1 MDLGLSG
8 MKALVTGGSRGIG
21 RCIAETLA
29 DEGCSVGLCARNA
42 DGVNEAVEALK
53 AKGVDATGAALDVTD
68 ADALRA
74 WVSSGADNLGGL
86 DIYVSNVSAM
96 AIMPDENSWRTSLE
110 VDIMATVIGV
120 EASTSKLIESGK
132 GAIVVIGTVATVE
145 VGGVSPYA
153 AVKAALLPY
162 VKGLANSL
170 ASKGVRANTVSPG
183 SVFFEGG
190 VWDMVKQNM
199 PERYEATLK
208 RNKMGRM
215 ATPQDVANAVAF
227 LASPAASF
235 ITGTNLMVDGALTSR
250 VQY

>member
-29 DEGCSVGLCARNA
+29 DEGCSVGICARNE
-42 DGVNEAVEALK
+42 DGVKEAVEALK
-53 AKGVDATGAALDVTD
+53 AKGVDATGSAVDVSDGEALK
-68 ADALRA
+68 A
-74 WVSSGADNLGGL
+74 WVKSATDDLGGL
-86 DIYVSNVSAM
+86 NIYVSNVSAM
-96 AIMPDENSWRTSLE
+96 AIMPDENSWRTSLDI
-110 VDIMATVIGV
+110 DIMGTILGIEAATPR
-120 EASTSKLIESGK
+120 LIESGK
-132 GAIVVIGTVATVE
+132 GAIIVIGTIASVE

-190 VWDMVKQNM
+190 VWDMIKKNM
-199 PERYEATLK
+199 PERYEGTLK
-208 RNKMGRM
+208 RNKLGRM
-215 ATPQDVANAVAF
+215 ASPQDVANAVVF
-227 LASPAASF
+227 LASSAAEF
-235 ITGTNLMVDGALTSR
+235 ITGTNLIVDGALTNR
-250 VQY
+250 VQF

>member
-29 DEGCSVGLCARNA
+29 DEGCSVGICARNE
-42 DGVNEAVEALK
+42 DGVKEAVEALK
-53 AKGVDATGAALDVTD
+53 AKGVDATGSAVDVSDGEALK
-68 ADALRA
+68 A
-74 WVSSGADNLGGL
+74 WVKSATDDLGGL
-86 DIYVSNVSAM
+86 NIYVSNVSAM
-96 AIMPDENSWRTSLE
+96 AIMPDENSWRTSLDI
-110 VDIMATVIGV
+110 DIMGTILGIEAATPR
-120 EASTSKLIESGK
+120 LIESGK
-132 GAIVVIGTVATVE
+132 GAIIVIGTIASVE

-190 VWDMVKQNM
+190 VWDMIKKNM
-199 PERYEATLK
+199 PERYEGTLK
-208 RNKMGRM
+208 RNKLGRM
-215 ATPQDVANAVAF
+215 ASPRDVANAVVF
-227 LASPAASF
+227 LASPAAEF
-235 ITGTNLMVDGALTSR
+235 ITGTNLIVDGALTNR
-250 VQY
+250 VQF

>member
-29 DEGCSVGLCARNA
+29 DEGCSVGICARNA

-53 AKGVDATGAALDVTD
+53 AKGVEATGSTVDVSDGEALK
-68 ADALRA
+68 A
-74 WVSSGADNLGGL
+74 WVKSAADDLGGL
-86 DIYVSNVSAM
+86 NIYVSNVSAM
-96 AIMPDENSWRTSLE
+96 AIMPDEASWRTSLDI
-110 VDIMATVIGV
+110 DIMGTVLGV
-120 EASTSKLIESGK
+120 EAATPRLIESGK
-132 GAIVVIGTVATVE
+132 GAIVVIGTIASVE

-190 VWDMVKQNM
+190 VWDMIKKNM
-199 PERYEATLK
+199 PERYEGTLK
-208 RNKMGRM
+208 RNKLGRM
-215 ATPQDVANAVAF
+215 AAPQDVANAVAF
-227 LASPAASF
+227 LASPAAEF
-235 ITGTNLMVDGALTSR
+235 ITGTNVIVDGALTNR
-250 VQY
+250 VQF

>member
-29 DEGCSVGLCARNA
+29 DEGCSVGICARNE
-42 DGVNEAVEALK
+42 DGVKEAVEALK
-53 AKGVDATGAALDVTD
+53 AKGVDATGAAVDVSD
-68 ADALRA
+68 GEALKA
-74 WVSSGADNLGGL
+74 WVKSAADDLGGL
-86 DIYVSNVSAM
+86 NIYVSNVSAM
-96 AIMPDENSWRTSLE
+96 AIMPDEASWRTSLDI
-110 VDIMATVIGV
+110 DIMGTILGIEAATPR
-120 EASTSKLIESGK
+120 LIESGK
-132 GAIVVIGTVATVE
+132 GAIVVIGTIASVE

-190 VWDMVKQNM
+190 VWDMIKKNM
-199 PERYEATLK
+199 PERYEGTLK
-208 RNKMGRM
+208 RNKLGRM
-215 ATPQDVANAVAF
+215 AVPQDVANAVAF
-227 LASPAASF
+227 LASPAAEF
-235 ITGTNLMVDGALTSR
+235 ITGTNVIVDGALSNR
-250 VQY
+250 VQF

>member
-29 DEGCSVGLCARNA
+29 DEGCSVGICARNE
-42 DGVNEAVEALK
+42 DGVKEAVEALK
-53 AKGVDATGAALDVTD
+53 AKGVDATGSSVDVSDGEALK
-68 ADALRA
+68 A
-74 WVSSGADNLGGL
+74 WVKSATDDLGGL
-86 DIYVSNVSAM
+86 NIYVSNVSAM
-96 AIMPDENSWRTSLE
+96 AIMPDENSWRTSLDI
-110 VDIMATVIGV
+110 DIMGTILGIEAATPR
-120 EASTSKLIESGK
+120 LIESGK
-132 GAIVVIGTVATVE
+132 GAIIVIGTIASVE

-190 VWDMVKQNM
+190 VWDMIKKNM
-199 PERYEATLK
+199 PERYEGTLK
-208 RNKMGRM
+208 RNKLGRM
-215 ATPQDVANAVAF
+215 ASPRDVANAVVF
-227 LASPAASF
+227 LASPAAEF
-235 ITGTNLMVDGALTSR
+235 ITGTNLIVDGALTNR
-250 VQY
+250 VQF

>member
-29 DEGCSVGLCARNA
+29 DEGCSVGICARNE
-42 DGVNEAVEALK
+42 DGVKEAVEALK
-53 AKGVDATGAALDVTD
+53 AKGVDATGSAVDVSDGEALK
-68 ADALRA
+68 A
-74 WVSSGADNLGGL
+74 WVKSAADDLGGL
-86 DIYVSNVSAM
+86 NIYVSNVSAM
-96 AIMPDENSWRTSLE
+96 AIMPDENSWRTSLDI
-110 VDIMATVIGV
+110 DIMGTILGIEAATPR
-120 EASTSKLIESGK
+120 LIESGK
-132 GAIVVIGTVATVE
+132 GAIIVIGTIASVE

-190 VWDMVKQNM
+190 VWDMIKKNM
-199 PERYEATLK
+199 PERYEGTLK
-208 RNKMGRM
+208 RNKLGRM
-215 ATPQDVANAVAF
+215 ASPRDVANAVVF
-227 LASPAASF
+227 LASPAAEF
-235 ITGTNLMVDGALTSR
+235 ITGTNLIVDGALTNR
-250 VQY
+250 VQF